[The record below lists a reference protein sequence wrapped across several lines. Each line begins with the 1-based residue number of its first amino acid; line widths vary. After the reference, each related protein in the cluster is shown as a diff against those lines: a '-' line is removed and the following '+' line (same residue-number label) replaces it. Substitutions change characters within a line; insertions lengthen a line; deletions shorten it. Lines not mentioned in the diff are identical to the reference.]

1 MPLSQF
7 DKFLDDTLRTEDFV
21 KILSVK
27 TVDRDST
34 EYRIDNQNLRF
45 LLPILMNI
53 PIDAK
58 ATHHNLQMQVNK
70 GAMTRHVST
79 LKRAG
84 GMDKSRPTVATV
96 LVHRQ
101 LPHDTKNLGESIRYA
116 FHETSALGQ
125 NKESVKI
132 IMDEHGTI
140 SPKTIAEY
148 EASKAVMVES
158 KNNKGKGVD
167 KGAAGKRSGRKA

>member
-1 MPLSQF
+1 MPLNQF
-7 DKFLDDTLRTEDFV
+7 DKFLDETLRTEDFV

-34 EYRIDNQNLRF
+34 EYRIDNQN
-45 LLPILMNI
+45 IE
-53 PIDAK
+53 DAK

-84 GMDKSRPTVATV
+84 GMNKSRPTVATV

-116 FHETSALGQ
+116 FHQTSALGQ
-125 NKESVKI
+125 HKEVVKI
-132 IMDEHGTI
+132 TMDEHGTI
-140 SPKTIAEY
+140 SPKTVAEY
-148 EASKAVMVES
+148 EASKAVKGEN
-158 KNNKGKGVD
+158 KNNKGKGVGKD
-167 KGAAGKRSGRKA
+167 AAGKRFGRKA